1 MGWQWKTKSRGWCFL
16 TLFELCKGAFPG
28 KNNRYEI
35 CHSGPCGDCNLM
47 PSGIRPHAMLG
58 IVYHARCLSIKNVVV
73 GQYQNTMKPQRR
85 RKLPVRSFVSGRRT
99 MEDTVVMNGVVLSLI
114 FWQCSLWRLGSAFM
128 CNDIQKETKVWAV
141 LLGNFFVLVAI
152 SWKQSLLI

>member
-1 MGWQWKTKSRGWCFL
+1 
-16 TLFELCKGAFPG
+16 
-28 KNNRYEI
+28 
-35 CHSGPCGDCNLM
+35 M

-85 RKLPVRSFVSGRRT
+85 RKLPVRSSVSGRRT

-128 CNDIQKETKVWAV
+128 CNDIQKETKV
-141 LLGNFFVLVAI
+141 
-152 SWKQSLLI
+152 